1 MPDFLELE
9 DETLLVLEGNH
20 EFYLLLEDNTPV
32 ADQVEISLPK
42 TTFLEESVFTL
53 TVFFRTRS
61 TKSASTPTTV
71 RYRIDSPKTGTEI
84 RDWTTVSAAPN
95 VDIVIAASD
104 NEIIDDGTRFETKQI
119 IVQADNGLSTQVN
132 GKAIWKIKNLTG
144 IT

>member
-1 MPDFLELE
+1 MPNFLELE
-9 DETLLVLEGNH
+9 DGNLLVLEGNH

-61 TKSASTPTTV
+61 TKSASTPTTI

-84 RDWTTVSAAPN
+84 RDWTIVS
-95 VDIVIAASD
+95 
-104 NEIIDDGTRFETKQI
+104 
-119 IVQADNGLSTQVN
+119 
-132 GKAIWKIKNLTG
+132 
-144 IT
+144 

>member
-1 MPDFLELE
+1 MATFLELE
-9 DETLLVLEGNH
+9 DGNLLVLEGNH

-42 TTFLEESVFTL
+42 TVFLEESVFIL

-61 TKSASTPTTV
+61 TKSASTPTTI
-71 RYRIDSPKTGTEI
+71 RYRIDDIRSDKEI

-95 VDIVIAASD
+95 VSITISSSD
-104 NEIIDDGTRFETKQI
+104 NQIIDDAALFERKQI

-132 GKAIWKIKNLTG
+132 GKAFWKIKNLTG